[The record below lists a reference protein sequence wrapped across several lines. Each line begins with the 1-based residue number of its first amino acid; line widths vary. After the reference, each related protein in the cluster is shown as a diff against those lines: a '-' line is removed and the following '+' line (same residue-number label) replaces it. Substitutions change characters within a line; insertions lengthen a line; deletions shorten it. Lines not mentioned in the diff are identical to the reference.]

1 MDHRIDALTL
11 AFEAAMKR
19 RLLWRP
25 DRAEQRAAIETL
37 LASDIPAELRLHL
50 KDREKE
56 LAWSFQ

>member
-1 MDHRIDALTL
+1 MDAHLAMLNAAEAL
-11 AFEAAMKR
+11 EQR
-19 RLLWRP
+19 EIYRP

-37 LASDIPAELRLHL
+37 LAADIPAELRLHL